1 MRREQTTIRLPA
13 ELKERLKQQLN
24 NRSQQ
29 MGISVNSLVI
39 QILWDWVAQ
48 QTQSGRHRN
57 KKSKVRF
64 TCGLA

>member
-1 MRREQTTIRLPA
+1 MKGGVNEMTNDAVRFTLRITKAI
-13 ELKERLKQQLN
+13 KQQLN

-48 QTQSGRHRN
+48 QTQN
-57 KKSKVRF
+57 LKDE
-64 TCGLA
+64 

>member
-1 MRREQTTIRLPA
+1 MTNDAVRFTLRITKA
-13 ELKERLKQQLN
+13 LKQQLN

-48 QTQSGRHRN
+48 QAQNLTDE
-57 KKSKVRF
+57 
-64 TCGLA
+64 